1 MTSTEWLYID
11 KYLRVVV
18 KYPTY
23 PSSKISGWVYCN
35 LGCTFPWIMDLVT
48 SQVVTEAALNEKLAE
63 RKEGHHLNLVGGF
76 EHYLFSIIYGMS
88 SFPLTNIFQ
97 DGYCTTN
104 QIYTVIGR
112 SWAYNLPQS
121 WLLVFNGSFVE
132 FSKRPGIMKIETIEN
147 IIQYSP
153 VEQVGWRIFIGWWK
167 NVRHWVINIF
177 LLKSYV
183 HQPRTCFSGWKH
195 QETAT
200 AKVPRATGSRCLWG
214 GRLHGMLKLCWLMFV
229 LGL

>member
-1 MTSTEWLYID
+1 MTIYID

-88 SFPLTNIFQ
+88 SFPLTFIFFKMVK
-97 DGYCTTN
+97 TTN
-104 QIYTVIGR
+104 QK
-112 SWAYNLPQS
+112 
-121 WLLVFNGSFVE
+121 FM
-132 FSKRPGIMKIETIEN
+132 GI
-147 IIQYSP
+147 
-153 VEQVGWRIFIGWWK
+153 
-167 NVRHWVINIF
+167 
-177 LLKSYV
+177 
-183 HQPRTCFSGWKH
+183 QPSQRG
-195 QETAT
+195 
-200 AKVPRATGSRCLWG
+200 PNN
-214 GRLHGMLKLCWLMFV
+214 CWLGFAPWWLISHFPESQQ
-229 LGL
+229 LGGEPPLF